1 MLDVRM
7 TDFPT
12 YLQNEQMPLHVQC
25 ARGLCHGW
33 CEYGNFQRGFSLEL
47 RFVQTDKCQ
56 NLFQLQ
62 VDIWM

>member
-1 MLDVRM
+1 VRM

-33 CEYGNFQRGFSLEL
+33 CE
-47 RFVQTDKCQ
+47 
-56 NLFQLQ
+56 
-62 VDIWM
+62 